1 MKVEEGEAV
10 KKIQIKEQLRETH
23 QKDMLQ
29 EKQRRKDK
37 DTLRALKQE
46 EYELEQSLLTK
57 QRFELTGLRIT

>member
-57 QRFELTGLRIT
+57 HSVLSSLD